1 MGEYYSESL
10 NANFL
15 QKCYQVAPKRIQQLL
30 EAEIEF
36 VIERI
41 GTNDTVL
48 DLGCGYG
55 RVMEKIASKAGKVV
69 GIDISEDNISLAKI
83 FVKETEYCEFHI
95 MNAIDLKFE
104 DNIFDL
110 VFCIQNGISAFKV
123 SPEELVKEA
132 IRVTKK
138 GGVILFSSYS
148 EKIWEDRL
156 NWFEIQAK
164 QGLIGEIDY
173 KATKNG
179 NIVCKDGFTATTFK
193 EDDFSKLASNFNV
206 NTRIYE
212 VDNSSTF
219 CEMIVN

>member
-1 MGEYYSESL
+1 MEEYYSKSL
-10 NANFL
+10 NANRL

-30 EAEIEF
+30 EAEIDF

-41 GTNDTVL
+41 GRNDAVL

-55 RVMEKIASKAGKVV
+55 RVSTELSNKAAKVV
-69 GIDISEDNISLAKI
+69 GIDISEDNIQLAK
-83 FVKETEYCEFHI
+83 ELNNNSNCEFHT

-104 DNIFDL
+104 NDIFDMTI
-110 VFCIQNGISAFKV
+110 CIQNGISAFKV
-123 SPEELVKEA
+123 SPEELVIET

-148 EKIWEDRL
+148 ENIWKDRL

-179 NIVCKDGFTATTFK
+179 NIVCKDGFTATTFTE
-193 EDDFSKLASNFNV
+193 EDFDKLASNFNV
-206 NTRIYE
+206 DTRIYE
-212 VDNSSTF
+212 VDNSSVF

>member
-1 MGEYYSESL
+1 MENYYTKSL
-10 NANFL
+10 NSNSL
-15 QKCYQVAPKRIQQLL
+15 RKCYEIAPIRVKQYL
-30 EAEIEF
+30 EAEIDF
-36 VIERI
+36 VLSKINKN
-41 GTNDTVL
+41 TTVL

-55 RVMEKIASKAGKVV
+55 RVTKRLLDKAKKVT
-69 GIDISEDNISLAKI
+69 GIDISKDNIDLAKQLYSDRN
-83 FVKETEYCEFHI
+83 KCEFYI
-95 MNAIDLKFE
+95 MNALNLDFE
-104 DNIFDL
+104 NKSFDL
-110 VFCIQNGISAFKV
+110 VICIQNGISAIKV

-138 GGVILFSSYS
+138 GGVVLFSSYS

-179 NIVCKDGFTATTFK
+179 NIVCKDGFTATTFTE
-193 EDDFSKLASNFNV
+193 EDFDKLTSNFNV

-212 VDNSSTF
+212 VDNSSLF